1 MLRWNLFPCTSC
13 SNHPITHTT
22 HTIIVTITITVTI
35 TATITIT
42 ITLIIT
48 ITILNVF
55 TLPRVWYDA
64 CPVAR
69 LTAHEQG
76 FYTLVTSTQLLLLHC
91 SIASMQL
98 RSPVDTSAVEQQRSL
113 TMVTSLNSLL
123 PLFVTDPKKSP
134 DNAGI
139 WWLSCQFFGMHRFQL
154 GCHNA
159 DWLAVFT
166 RSQRKWG
173 IIKLLLT
180 SFASVF
186 WPVCMFLIS

>member
-1 MLRWNLFPCTSC
+1 MLRWNLFLRISC

-22 HTIIVTITITVTI
+22 HTITVTI
-35 TATITIT
+35 
-42 ITLIIT
+42 
-48 ITILNVF
+48 LNNHRHHPQCIYV
-55 TLPRVWYDA
+55 TKSMMRRMPCCQAD
-64 CPVAR
+64 CAR
-69 LTAHEQG
+69 TRLLHIG
-76 FYTLVTSTQLLLLHC
+76 DIHSVDSTQLLLLHC

-123 PLFVTDPKKSP
+123 PLFVRDPKKSP

>member
-1 MLRWNLFPCTSC
+1 MVIIDHPQCIYVTKSMIRRMPCC
-13 SNHPITHTT
+13 Q
-22 HTIIVTITITVTI
+22 
-35 TATITIT
+35 A
-42 ITLIIT
+42 
-48 ITILNVF
+48 
-55 TLPRVWYDA
+55 D
-64 CPVAR
+64 CAR
-69 LTAHEQG
+69 TRLLHIG
-76 FYTLVTSTQLLLLHC
+76 DIHSVDSTQLLLLHC

-123 PLFVTDPKKSP
+123 PLFVRDPKKSP

-186 WPVCMFLIS
+186 WVRWARLYVSDQLGVGGWWLTEDFLGAPVGTPH